1 MSTQRITSE
10 AHPPTDPASA
20 ASGSRPQ
27 PVIADQPEPDPG
39 LLPAARSPHDGGGR
53 TSLFTLAPARHDE
66 GGGPAPRPAP
76 APDPEPRPSPDPLPA
91 PHPAPHPRH
100 PEEVPTLL
108 TRAAAHHEAEALL
121 TRLAG
126 KVDVH
131 HAVAVDAQG
140 VPVEAR
146 LHGDIAS
153 VNVGPERAR
162 VTASHDFRVVE
173 AVVKSA
179 TVAGAVDGLY
189 DAAAPALEAGG
200 RLEQHRR
207 EFQHDHPDLSAAV
220 AATAAA
226 AVVVGANL
234 AVRSGAYAHAA
245 ESIDQ
250 VADRLHARHPL
261 DPQQTPRLEATTH
274 DLVHERDLRLGVTPG
289 FAVARTPTG
298 TLVDDARLSVDA
310 SQVERVGSHA
320 QLSNRAELHLDGI
333 LPLDRQGLHQVGL
346 ETSLHVSSRLS
357 AAIPLAGGV
366 VEPSLRAAV
375 DLTTDTRA
383 GDPGNLVKAV
393 TQPISGVAAA
403 ASLQAGIGWKDHGF
417 EAGASVEVRE
427 SIDRQ
432 GKTGTDVSASVGATF
447 KF

>member
-1 MSTQRITSE
+1 M
-10 AHPPTDPASA
+10 
-20 ASGSRPQ
+20 
-27 PVIADQPEPDPG
+27 
-39 LLPAARSPHDGGGR
+39 
-53 TSLFTLAPARHDE
+53 
-66 GGGPAPRPAP
+66 
-76 APDPEPRPSPDPLPA
+76 
-91 PHPAPHPRH
+91 
-100 PEEVPTLL
+100 
-108 TRAAAHHEAEALL
+108 L

-131 HAVAVDAQG
+131 RAVAVDAQG

-153 VNVGPERAR
+153 VSVGPDRAR

-173 AVVKSA
+173 AVAKSA
-179 TVAGAVDGLY
+179 TLAGAVDGLY
-189 DAAAPALEAGG
+189 DAATPALEAGG

-207 EFQHDHPDLSAAV
+207 EFQHDHPGISAAV

-245 ESIDQ
+245 ETIDQ
-250 VADRLHARHPL
+250 VADRLHAREPL
-261 DPQQTPRLEATTH
+261 DPQQTPRLSAMTH

-289 FAVARTPTG
+289 FAVARTPAG
-298 TLVDDARLSVDA
+298 TVVDDVRLSVNA
-310 SQVERVGSHA
+310 SQVEHFAGQT

-333 LPLDRQGLHQVGL
+333 LPLDRQGLHQAGL

-357 AAIPLAGGV
+357 SAIPLAGGV

-375 DLTTDTRA
+375 DLTADSRA

-393 TQPISGVAAA
+393 TQPTSGVAAA
-403 ASLQAGIGWKDHGF
+403 ASLQAGLSWKDHGF
-417 EAGASVEVRE
+417 EAGANVEVRE

-432 GKTGTDVSASVGATF
+432 GKTGTDVTATLGATL